1 MESQRQT
8 TLKPSTSP
16 TTTMSNGRLQF
27 FNLVKAMR
35 EAQREYF
42 STRSHGAL
50 QKARQLE
57 RSVDAYIKRGD
68 DYLNNTKQ
76 PSLFDNEK

>member
-1 MESQRQT
+1 MN
-8 TLKPSTSP
+8 
-16 TTTMSNGRLQF
+16 NGRLQF

-42 STRSHGAL
+42 STRSSAAL
-50 QKARQLE
+50 TKARQLE
-57 RSVDAYIKRGD
+57 RRVDESIKHGD
-68 DYLNNTKQ
+68 EYLKQQPKQ